1 MTNPLR
7 GETSFLAAG
16 EKFVMRLTL
25 GALAEIESAFNAA
38 SLSDLAARLKSFAT
52 GDIAT
57 VAAAL
62 LRAGGHDVTAS
73 DVLRLPVDLATIVQA
88 IADVFALVNR
98 EVSDASPL
106 AAGGKG
112 SNSASAA

>member
-25 GALAEIESAFNAA
+25 GALAEIEAAFNVA
-38 SLSDLAARLKSFAT
+38 SLSDLATRLKSFAT

-62 LRAGGHDVTAS
+62 LRAGGHDVTAN
-73 DVLRLPVDLATIVQA
+73 DVLKLPVDLATIVQA
-88 IADVFALVNR
+88 IADVFAIVNR
-98 EVSDASPL
+98 EVSDPL
-106 AAGGKG
+106 AAGGNG

>member
-1 MTNPLR
+1 MTNPAR

-25 GALAEIESAFNAA
+25 GALAEIESAFNVA

-52 GDIAT
+52 SDIAT

-62 LRAGGHDVTAS
+62 LRAGGHEVTAN
-73 DVLRLPVDLATIVQA
+73 DVLKLPVDLATIVQA

-98 EVSDASPL
+98 EANEAGPL
-106 AAGGKG
+106 TAGGKG
-112 SNSASAA
+112 SPSVSAA

>member
-1 MTNPLR
+1 MTNPAC

-25 GALAEIESAFNAA
+25 GALAEIEAAFNVA
-38 SLSDLAARLKSFAT
+38 SLSDLATRLKSFAT
-52 GDIAT
+52 SDIAT

-62 LRAGGHDVTAS
+62 LRAGGHDVTAN
-73 DVLRLPVDLATIVQA
+73 DVLKLPVDLATIVQA

-98 EVSDASPL
+98 EVNGPL
-106 AAGGKG
+106 AAGGSG
-112 SNSASAA
+112 SPSASAA

>member
-25 GALAEIESAFNAA
+25 GALAEIESAFNVE
-38 SLSDLAARLKSFAT
+38 SLTDLAARLKSFAT
-52 GDIAT
+52 SDIAT

-62 LRAGGHDVTAS
+62 LRAGGHDVTAN
-73 DVLRLPVDLATIVQA
+73 DVLKLPVDLATIVQA
-88 IADVFALVNR
+88 IADVFSMVKS
-98 EVSDASPL
+98 EVSNDSPL
-106 AAGGKG
+106 ASGGKG
-112 SNSASAA
+112 SPSASAA

>member
-25 GALAEIESAFNAA
+25 GALAEIESAFNVA

-52 GDIAT
+52 SDIAT

-62 LRAGGHDVTAS
+62 LRAGGHEVTAN
-73 DVLRLPVDLATIVQA
+73 DVLKLPVDLATIVQA

-98 EVSDASPL
+98 EVSDPL

-112 SNSASAA
+112 SPSASAG

>member
-25 GALAEIESAFNAA
+25 GALAEIEAAFNVV
-38 SLSDLAARLKSFAT
+38 SLSDIAARLKSFAT
-52 GDIAT
+52 SDIAT

-62 LRAGGHDVTAS
+62 LRAGGHDVTAN
-73 DVLRLPVDLATIVQA
+73 DVLKLPVDLATIVQA

-98 EVSDASPL
+98 EVSDPL

-112 SNSASAA
+112 SNSASAG

>member
-25 GALAEIESAFNAA
+25 GALAEIEAAFNVA

-52 GDIAT
+52 SDIAT

-62 LRAGGHDVTAS
+62 LRAGGHDVTAN
-73 DVLRLPVDLATIVQA
+73 DVLKLPVDLATIVQA
-88 IADVFALVNR
+88 IADVFAIVNR
-98 EVSDASPL
+98 EASDPL
-106 AAGGKG
+106 AAGGSG
-112 SNSASAA
+112 SSSASAA

>member
-25 GALAEIESAFNAA
+25 GALAEIEAAFNVA
-38 SLSDLAARLKSFAT
+38 SLSELATRLKSFAT
-52 GDIAT
+52 SDIAT

-62 LRAGGHDVTAS
+62 LRAGGHDVTAN
-73 DVLRLPVDLATIVQA
+73 DVLKLPVDLATIVQA

-98 EVSDASPL
+98 EVSDPL
-106 AAGGKG
+106 AAGGSG

>member
-25 GALAEIESAFNAA
+25 GALAEIEAAFNVA
-38 SLSDLAARLKSFAT
+38 SLSDLATRLKSFAT

-62 LRAGGHDVTAS
+62 LRAGGHDVTAN
-73 DVLRLPVDLATIVQA
+73 DVLKLPVDLATIVQA

-98 EVSDASPL
+98 EVSDPL
-106 AAGGKG
+106 AAGGNG
-112 SNSASAA
+112 SPSASAA